1 MMCDRRSKGLPG
13 RLAPPYHPGMPT
25 KYFEDFQ
32 VGERATFGAHLVTR
46 EEIVE
51 FAAKW
56 DPQPFHLDEEAAAAS
71 SFGGLA
77 ASGAHVVAITVSLIV
92 ARDVQ
97 VATIAALGW
106 DEVRFLAPVR
116 PGDVL
121 SLVHECL
128 ETRAS
133 RSKPDRGIVKNRIV
147 ALNDRG
153 EPVLSYT
160 DTILVAR
167 RPA

>member
-1 MMCDRRSKGLPG
+1 
-13 RLAPPYHPGMPT
+13 MPA
-25 KYFEDFQ
+25 KYFEDFR
-32 VGERATFGAHLVTR
+32 VGDKFTFGAYRVTR
-46 EEIVE
+46 EEIVA
-51 FAAKW
+51 FATKW
-56 DPQPFHLDEEAAAAS
+56 DPQPFHLDDAAAAAS
-71 SFGGLA
+71 GFGALT

-92 ARDVQ
+92 AREVR
-97 VATIAALGW
+97 VAVLAALGW

-121 SLVHECL
+121 ALSHECL
-128 ETRAS
+128 ETRES
-133 RSKPDRGIVKNRIV
+133 RSKPDRGIVKNRLV

-153 EPVLSYT
+153 EPVLSYV